1 MCGRPRRLIFAWN
14 ARRQLKSSPAVDPAG
29 RELLDLG
36 DLDRLIVDLD
46 IREILSGNTGFAN
59 LASDLLCCA
68 MPKARRPYQAYSSEL
83 ADEVCALVAEGKSL
97 RQITELPGMPSRRAV
112 QYWMSRNPDFRE
124 KYECAM
130 MLLGEF
136 WAHEIIEIADDSSGD
151 FIITEDG
158 RRAVDHENINRSRL
172 KVDSRKWLL
181 SKILPSRY
189 GDRVQADVNVGVSP
203 EALRAMPPE
212 KQKERVL
219 ELLAYA
225 ATLQPP
231 QHGAPVETE
240 TIEADTGDVGDGGQS

>member
-1 MCGRPRRLIFAWN
+1 
-14 ARRQLKSSPAVDPAG
+14 
-29 RELLDLG
+29 
-36 DLDRLIVDLD
+36 
-46 IREILSGNTGFAN
+46 
-59 LASDLLCCA
+59 
-68 MPKARRPYQAYSSEL
+68 MPKARRSYQAYSPEL

-97 RQITELPGMPSRRAV
+97 RQVTELPGMPSRRAV
-112 QYWMSRNPDFRE
+112 QYWLSRFPDFRE

-189 GDRVQADVNVGVSP
+189 GDRIQADVNVGVEP
-203 EALRAMPPE
+203 EALRAMSPE

-231 QHGAPVETE
+231 GAPVEAE
-240 TIEADTGDVGDGGQS
+240 TIEGAAATDENTSA

>member
-1 MCGRPRRLIFAWN
+1 
-14 ARRQLKSSPAVDPAG
+14 
-29 RELLDLG
+29 
-36 DLDRLIVDLD
+36 
-46 IREILSGNTGFAN
+46 
-59 LASDLLCCA
+59 
-68 MPKARRPYQAYSSEL
+68 
-83 ADEVCALVAEGKSL
+83 
-97 RQITELPGMPSRRAV
+97 MPSRRAV

-240 TIEADTGDVGDGGQS
+240 TIEADTGDAGDGGQS